1 MKKKTVI
8 AIIGEQASG
17 KGAAADFIR
26 KKYGGQ
32 RLTISN
38 LLRRTLDSLYIP
50 ITRENLIELALNL
63 KKGFGDEVLMQAML
77 KEVEMEET
85 DLVIVD
91 GLRMPGDPDPFRKEY
106 DGDFYL
112 IYVTAEQ
119 EIRYERSVSRGEKV
133 GESDAAFEE
142 FQANEKLDTEK
153 FISEVGAQ
161 ADFKIENNGTAEE
174 LEQKVLDIMGKI

>member
-50 ITRENLIELALNL
+50 TTRENLINLALVL
-63 KKGFGDEVLMQAML
+63 KKGFGNAVLMQAML
-77 KEVEMEET
+77 KEVEIEDT

-91 GLRMPGDPDPFRKEY
+91 GLRMPGDPDPFRNEY
-106 DGDFYL
+106 GEDFYL
-112 IYVTAEQ
+112 IYVTADQ
-119 EIRYERSVSRGEKV
+119 KIRYERSVKRCEKV
-133 GESDAAFEE
+133 GEDEASFDDFK
-142 FQANEKLDTEK
+142 ANEELETEK
-153 FISEVGAQ
+153 YVSEVGKS
-161 ADFKIENNGTAEE
+161 ADFIIENNGTAKE
-174 LEQKVLDIMGKI
+174 LENKVLDIMGKI

>member
-50 ITRENLIELALNL
+50 NTRENLINLALVL
-63 KKGFGDEVLMQAML
+63 KKGFGDDVLMKAML
-77 KEVEMEET
+77 KEVETEDT

-91 GLRMPGDPDPFRKEY
+91 GLRMPGDPDPFRREY
-106 DGDFYL
+106 GEDFYL
-112 IYVTAEQ
+112 IYVTADAKT
-119 EIRYERSVSRGEKV
+119 RYERSRSRGEKV
-133 GESDAAFEE
+133 GESEASFDQFL
-142 FQANEKLDTEK
+142 ANEQLDTEK
-153 FISEVGAQ
+153 YISQVGKT
-161 ADFKIENNGTAEE
+161 ADFTIENNGSAEE
-174 LEQKVLDIMGKI
+174 LENKVLDIMGRI

>member
-50 ITRENLIELALNL
+50 TTRENLINLALVL
-63 KKGFGDEVLMQAML
+63 KKGFGNDVLMRAML
-77 KEVEMEET
+77 KEVEQEDT

-91 GLRMPGDPDPFRKEY
+91 GLRMPGDPDPFREEY
-106 DGDFYL
+106 DGNFYL
-112 IYVTAEQ
+112 IYVTADQ
-119 EIRYERSVSRGEKV
+119 EIRYKRSVNRGEKV

-142 FQANEKLDTEK
+142 FQANEQLDTEK
-153 FISEVGAQ
+153 SIPEVGAT

-174 LEQKVLDIMGKI
+174 LEKKVLDIMSKI

>member
-38 LLRRTLDSLYIP
+38 LLRRTLDSLHLDA
-50 ITRENLIELALNL
+50 TRDNLINLALIL
-63 KKGFGDEVLMQAML
+63 KKSFGDDVLMQAML
-77 KEVEMEET
+77 KEVEVEDT

-91 GLRMPGDPDPFRKEY
+91 GLRMPGDPDPFRQAYGK
-106 DGDFYL
+106 DFYL
-112 IYVTAEQ
+112 IYVTADPKL
-119 EIRYERSVSRGEKV
+119 RYERSKLRGEKV
-133 GESDAAFEE
+133 GESEAGFEE
-142 FQANEKLDTEK
+142 FLSKEKLGTEK
-153 FISEVGAQ
+153 YIAKVGAG
-161 ADFKIENNGTAEE
+161 ADFKIVNNGTAEE
-174 LEQKVLDIMGKI
+174 LEKNVLDIMSKI